1 MFDVLIREA
10 SARFNLGNKAQP
22 LLQMLLARMFDQ
34 GTGGLKGFLDLFINT
49 GAAPQVQSWLGGGAG
64 AQPLKDSQVE
74 NALGAA
80 GGLLST
86 LTERLDVSRD
96 SVTSAIGYLLPPI
109 IGKLTAGSGTLP
121 AQIPDDVQP
130 LVSEGQNLLSAPLPS
145 SPGGLLRWLP
155 LALLG
160 LVLALG
166 LVFCSRGGGNSGKP
180 APAATPPAS
189 VAPAATPEAQ
199 PASAPAPEA
208 SAQEGEGKDA
218 AASAAA
224 DSKADEQ
231 AGDKAD
237 GAKADS
243 NDAAKADDKAED
255 KASDSDAAKDEG
267 KANDKASD
275 KAADAGASAEAG
287 NDSDGN
293 PVLRLSF
300 ADGQAALPASFAELA
315 AKLKAW
321 LDGHTGASALIS
333 AFTPA
338 AGDADAAAKLARQ
351 RAANVRD
358 ALVALGV
365 PADRLVLAKPAASAD
380 DAQARRVDVGVR
392 FDDRL
397 EAGDANGRPMLRVFF
412 GSGKSAVPKGF
423 ATHAAALKAWLDEH
437 EGAKLAISGF
447 NDPTGNAAANAE
459 LAKQRAENVRDALA
473 AAGIAA
479 ERLSLEKPQDATDDD
494 VSLAEAR
501 RVEVKV
507 SE

>member
-130 LVSEGQNLLSAPLPS
+130 LVSEGQNLLNAPLPS
-145 SPGGLLRWLP
+145 STGGLLRWLP

-189 VAPAATPEAQ
+189 VAPAAAPDAQ
-199 PASAPAPEA
+199 PASAPAPDA

-218 AASAAA
+218 AASTAA
-224 DSKADEQ
+224 DAKD
-231 AGDKAD
+231 GD
-237 GAKADS
+237 
-243 NDAAKADDKAED
+243 KADDKADSNNAGKADD
-255 KASDSDAAKDEG
+255 KADDKAGDSDAAKDDG
-267 KANDKASD
+267 KADDKASD
-275 KAADAGASAEAG
+275 KAADAGASAEASD
-287 NDSDGN
+287 DSDGN

-300 ADGQAALPASFAELA
+300 ADGQAALPASFADLA

-365 PADRLVLAKPAASAD
+365 PADRLVLAKPAAGAD

-412 GSGKSAVPKGF
+412 GSGKSAVPEGF
-423 ATHAAALKAWLDEH
+423 ATHAAALKSWLDEH

-459 LAKQRAENVRDALA
+459 LAKNRAENVRDALV

-479 ERLSLEKPQDATDDD
+479 ERMSLEKPQDATDDD